1 MLHAHQ
7 AIIIVQST
15 LLMYHLPHRRIPGS
29 KQRAKNEDMIK
40 ESTEATKEFKDRISV
55 LTIAYHNL
63 AVEQEFMHMYYEAVA
78 SYQMA
83 RDFANSYLGT
93 DDNISKRMSEIYEK
107 AKDEIEIKM
116 NKIKQSEEKLSQA
129 RNKQRAMSSSAKSSF
144 ANNHTYSKPRRN
156 ISMGMNATGGANRS
170 RQKKM

>member
-15 LLMYHLPHRRIPGS
+15 LLMYHLPHRRQPNS
-29 KQRAKNEDMIK
+29 KKGGKGEDAIK

-63 AVEQEFMHMYYEAVA
+63 AVEQEFMHMYHEAVS

-93 DDNISKRMSEIYEK
+93 DDSISQNLSQIYEK
-107 AKDEIEIKM
+107 AKHEIEQKIT
-116 NKIKQSEEKLSQA
+116 KIKNNEEKVSQN
-129 RNKQRAMSSSAKSSF
+129 RNK
-144 ANNHTYSKPRRN
+144 
-156 ISMGMNATGGANRS
+156 
-170 RQKKM
+170 